1 MSQVP
6 SETETMQGYNA
17 PSVRQFSIFLENRVG
32 RLLDLLRH
40 FDEASH
46 VHVVGLN
53 VIDSSDHAV
62 IRMIPDN
69 ADSARELLKEL
80 GIAFSEIDVM
90 VSVIDESHSLA
101 DLCLYLLGA
110 ELNILFIYSLIRQ
123 SRTGES
129 IIAVAVDD
137 LTLGGQILLRKGF
150 TLLGEAELHC

>member
-1 MSQVP
+1 MAQVP
-6 SETETMQGYNA
+6 SETMRGYSV

-40 FDEASH
+40 FDDASH

-69 ADSARELLKEL
+69 ADAARILLKEF
-80 GIAFSEIDVM
+80 GIAFSEIDVI
-90 VSVIDESHSLA
+90 VTVTDDAHSLA

-123 SRTGES
+123 TSIGES

-137 LTLGGQILLRKGF
+137 LTLGGQLLLRKGF
-150 TLLGEAELHC
+150 NLLGEADLN

>member
-6 SETETMQGYNA
+6 SETMQGYAA

-46 VHVVGLN
+46 VHVVGIN

-69 ADSARELLKEL
+69 SSAARELLTDLNINFTET
-80 GIAFSEIDVM
+80 DVI
-90 VSVIDESHSLA
+90 VAVIDESHSIA

-110 ELNILFIYSLIRQ
+110 ELNILFIYSLIQQ
-123 SRTGES
+123 SS
-129 IIAVAVDD
+129 IGDSTIAVAIDD
-137 LTLGGQILLRKGF
+137 LTLAGQLLLKKGF
-150 TLLGEAELHC
+150 NLLGEADLTI